1 MQKYNSRND
10 VPEKYK
16 WDLTDYYKNDKD
28 FNENFEKC
36 RTMIYKL
43 ADYSGCTKNA
53 DRLYEFLEKDSESG
67 ALCED
72 LYVYSFLLSDQQLG
86 NSINMERLS
95 KMEALFGEYVKNVS
109 FFSPELLELDS
120 SEYEKLFKDNLNLRN
135 YKASLDRIYRDK
147 KHVISERE
155 EKIVADLTT
164 AMNRFSD
171 MSSSM
176 LNSEHDYG
184 EVTVDGETE
193 KITTTNLRR
202 LMKNDDRN
210 FRCEVRRKYNETL
223 SRYAVSSSQF
233 LDGYVKG
240 NIANSKIHNYKD
252 AWDAK
257 LFSLNMPNEAYECL
271 VKTTEKHLDVLHEYY
286 KVFKESLGLDKLY
299 QYDLYMDASGSNRE
313 YSIEEAQDLCLEAV
327 KPLGD
332 EYQKLFKK
340 IFDKRYIDYAQ
351 YPGKCSGGY
360 SASSSLNDSRILM
373 SYNYD
378 LESVST
384 IIHEGGHNVHHQLVN
399 ANNLL
404 HYRETPNLMAEVASL
419 TNECLL
425 SSYLAKNG
433 KNSFEKRAG
442 IFNILGV
449 FVSNLFGAVRE
460 GKMEQD
466 FYDYVSS
473 GGSITPDYMNVLTLN
488 SLKKYYGKEV
498 ELDDFSGNS
507 WMVRSHYYMDYYLYN
522 YAFCISV
529 ASCVASE
536 ILNGN
541 KDMLERYM
549 KYLRI
554 GSDVWPT
561 DAFKILGIDLTKE
574 TVYEK
579 AIGYFASL
587 LDEFKSMIEGE

>member
-1 MQKYNSRND
+1 MQKYNSRSD

-16 WDLTDYYKNDKD
+16 WDLTDYYKDDKD
-28 FNENFEKC
+28 YNNNFNKC
-36 RTMIYKL
+36 SDMISKL
-43 ADYSGCTKNA
+43 SGYTGCTRDA
-53 DRLYEFLEKDSESG
+53 DKLYEFLEKDNEAG

-72 LYVYSFLLSDQQLG
+72 LYVYCFLLNDQELG
-86 NSINMERLS
+86 NSQNMERLS
-95 KMEALFGEYVKNVS
+95 KMEALFGEYIKNVS
-109 FFSPELLELDS
+109 FFSPELLELSKD
-120 SEYEKLFKDNLNLRN
+120 EYKKLFEDNDKLAD

-147 KHVISERE
+147 DHVISERE

-164 AMNRFSD
+164 AMDHFND
-171 MSSSM
+171 MSSTM

-184 EVTVDGETE
+184 EVNVDGETE

-202 LMKNDDRN
+202 LLKSDDRD
-210 FRCEVRRKYNETL
+210 FRREVRRKYNETL
-223 SRYAVSSSQF
+223 GKYAVSSAQF

-257 LFSLNMPNEAYECL
+257 LFSLNIPNEAYECL
-271 VKTTEKHLDVLHEYY
+271 VKTTEKHLDALHEYY
-286 KVFKESLGLDKLY
+286 RVFKEALVLDKLY
-299 QYDLYMDASGSNRE
+299 QYDLYMDASHNNRE
-313 YSIEEAQDLCLEAV
+313 YSIEEAQELCLKAV
-327 KPLGD
+327 EPLGED
-332 EYQKLFKK
+332 YQKLFKK

-360 SASSSLNDSRILM
+360 SASSVLNDSRILM

-399 ANNLL
+399 MNNLL
-404 HYRETPNLMAEVASL
+404 QYRETPNLMAEVASL

-433 KNSFEKRAG
+433 RDDLEKRAG
-442 IFNILGV
+442 IDNILGV
-449 FVSNLFGAVRE
+449 FISNLFGAVRE
-460 GKMEQD
+460 GAMEQE
-466 FYDYVSS
+466 FYDYVSA
-473 GGSITPDYMNVLTLN
+473 GGSITKDYMNELTLN
-488 SLKKYYGKEV
+488 SLKKYYGNEV
-498 ELDDFSGNS
+498 ELDEFSSNS

-529 ASCVASE
+529 ASYVASE
-536 ILNGN
+536 ILDGN
-541 KDMLERYM
+541 KDMLDKYM
-549 KYLRI
+549 KYLTV
-554 GSDVWPT
+554 GSDVWPK
-561 DAFKILGIDLTKE
+561 DAFAILGVDLTKE
-574 TVYEK
+574 DVYEK
-579 AIGYFASL
+579 AIKYFTSL